1 MYSLV
6 SGLPAAPS
14 SDGEEER
21 GGGLAAARVW
31 VAARVARA
39 GARNRSHKSN
49 LKF

>member
-14 SDGEEER
+14 SDGEEE
-21 GGGLAAARVW
+21 GGLAAARVW